1 MGKKDVPEAEDIN
14 LDRPLAFAEA
24 EAGGEDTSNVPL
36 QTTMERMDE
45 EAMEICQRKGLSPY
59 IKTLDNMIYETYQG
73 VDFIEHSLLKD
84 PDTPEHEQLCF
95 EIHITGEPDKIIGDQ
110 REFYLAFIKQ
120 VPREKRHFFTFTYR
134 VS

>member
-1 MGKKDVPEAEDIN
+1 MGKKDVPEAGDSN
-14 LDRPLAFAEA
+14 PDTPLTFAEA
-24 EAGGEDTSNVPL
+24 KASGEKIPNIPL
-36 QTTMERMDE
+36 QTTVERMDE

-95 EIHITGEPDKIIGDQ
+95 EIHITSEPDKIIEDQ
-110 REFYLAFIKQ
+110 REFYLAFIQQ